1 MVPPGSLDDV
11 YIPKH
16 FRISDQD
23 AVMLLRDIG
32 VGDLFTAGAH
42 GLQCTKIP
50 FSYHEDGSKY
60 GHLRG
65 HLSKVNPQWRDEGEY
80 LFVISGPQ
88 GYISP
93 AMLADPSDQD
103 VPTYNYVTVHL
114 SGTFTVNNDPDWLKE
129 SLRALVEQHDEI
141 WSFDRLDPRKIDKML
156 PAMVGVEFQIRGIE
170 AKAKMSQ
177 NTSSK
182 NVQSIIEA
190 LADFGH
196 GEEAAEFMR
205 EIALPHALS
214 REALVEQARNQAS
227 SPQMGIIDQNH

>member
-1 MVPPGSLDDV
+1 M

-16 FRISDQD
+16 FSIPDRD
-23 AVMLLRDIG
+23 ALALVRQFG
-32 VGDLFTAGAH
+32 VGELFTAGSQ

-50 FSYHEDGSKY
+50 FSYHEDGSKF

-80 LFVISGPQ
+80 LFVVSGPQ

-93 AMLADPSDQD
+93 SMLAEPTDQD
-103 VPTYNYVTVHL
+103 VPTLNYVTVHL
-114 SGTFTVNNDPDWLKE
+114 HGQFSVNNDPDWLKE
-129 SLRALVEQHDEI
+129 SLRALVEQHDDV
-141 WSFDRLDPRKIDKML
+141 WSIDRLDPRKINRML
-156 PAMVGVEFQIRGIE
+156 PAMVGVEFQIRE
-170 AKAKMSQ
+170 VRAKAKMSQ
-177 NTSSK
+177 NTSSQ

-205 EIALPHALS
+205 EISLPHALS
-214 REALVEQARNQAS
+214 REALVEKARIQA
-227 SPQMGIIDQNH
+227 